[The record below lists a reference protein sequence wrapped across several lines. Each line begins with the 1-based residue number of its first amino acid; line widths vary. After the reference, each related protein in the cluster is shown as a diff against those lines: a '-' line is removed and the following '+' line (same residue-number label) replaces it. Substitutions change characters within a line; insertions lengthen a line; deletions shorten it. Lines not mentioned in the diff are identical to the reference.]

1 MRALYTLYA
10 CVVLVVSAVVMYSG
24 DSRSGLSGTGYRGG
38 SGGGSGY
45 SGGSGHK

>member
-1 MRALYTLYA
+1 MRTLYTIYA
-10 CVVLVVSAVVMYSG
+10 CIVLVVSSVVMYSG

-38 SGGGSGY
+38 SSGGY

>member
-1 MRALYTLYA
+1 MRTLYTIYA
-10 CVVLVVSAVVMYSG
+10 CIVLAVSAVVMYSG

-38 SGGGSGY
+38 SSGGY